1 MTQRPATVN
10 LVAPITNLHLVA
22 VTLEK
27 LLARVNGLPGIGVMF
42 GPPGTGKTVACN
54 TVATE
59 MRGYYVQVRSAW
71 NRKTLLAKIL
81 AEMSIEPEKTIPAML
96 DQVADQLRGS
106 RRPLI
111 IDEFNKCVRNGSM
124 IELVR
129 DIYEASHGTL
139 LLVGDQRIP
148 AKLRSWEAFD
158 SRVMARIEAAPVS
171 LDDARKL
178 VPIYCHGGVTIADDL
193 LEHVVAKAAGSVR
206 RVCVNLAR
214 IHEEAMM
221 LAESEMT
228 LALWGD
234 RELYQPAATGS
245 KRQKAEG
252 DAHVA

>member
-27 LLARVNGLPGIGVMF
+27 LMVRKNGLPTIGVIH
-42 GPPGTGKTVACN
+42 GEPGTGKTVACN
-54 TVATE
+54 AVAIE
-59 MRGYYVQVRSAW
+59 MRGYYVQMRSIW
-71 NRKTLLAKIL
+71 NRKTFLAKIL
-81 AEMSIEPEKTIPAML
+81 AEMSIEPEKTLSAML
-96 DQVADQLRGS
+96 DQVSDQLRGG
-106 RRPLI
+106 RPLI
-111 IDEFNKCVRNGSM
+111 IDEFNHCLRSDSM

-139 LLVGDQRIP
+139 LLVGDKRIP
-148 AKLRSWEAFD
+148 AKLKSWEAFD
-158 SRVMARIEAAPVS
+158 SRVAARIEAEPVS

-178 VPIYCHGGVTIADDL
+178 VPIYCKGIAVADDL
-193 LEHVVAKAAGSVR
+193 LTHVVAKAAGSVR

-221 LAESEMT
+221 MAESEMT

-234 RELYQPAATGS
+234 RELYQPAVTPT
-245 KRQKAEG
+245 KRRAKAEEA
-252 DAHVA
+252 AHGA

>member
-1 MTQRPATVN
+1 MTQRTATVN
-10 LVAPITNLHLVA
+10 QIAPITNLHLVA

-42 GPPGTGKTVACN
+42 GDPGTGKTVACN
-54 TVATE
+54 AVATE

-81 AEMSIEPEKTIPAML
+81 AEMSIEPERTIPDML
-96 DQVADQLRGS
+96 DQVADQLRSS

-111 IDEFNKCVRNGSM
+111 IDEFNNCLRSDSM

-129 DIYEASHGTL
+129 DIYEASHGTM
-139 LLVGDQRIP
+139 LLVGDKRIP
-148 AKLRSWEAFD
+148 ARLKTWEAFD
-158 SRVMARIEAAPVS
+158 SRVLARIEAASVS
-171 LDDARKL
+171 MDDARKL
-178 VPIYCHGGVTIADDL
+178 LPIYCKGVTVADDL
-193 LEHVVAKAAGSVR
+193 LEHVVARAAGSVR

-221 LAESEMT
+221 QAESEMT

-234 RELYQPAATGS
+234 RELYQAATVTT
-245 KRQKAEG
+245 KRKAKGAE
-252 DAHVA
+252 ATYVA